1 MAEAHLGPSFGDEG
15 DTHQAA
21 LMASSGARTGGPL
34 CSASRSV
41 TDQLPHLGGR
51 EPDAVRV
58 ARVSEARSG
67 SLASFPGAER
77 PGGIER
83 LDHEHPVVLERLAA
97 LVLGDEDLVE
107 LFTGANTDVLD
118 RTSGRHRR
126 DQVEDPHT
134 GDLWDDDLA
143 TPHELGAADR
153 KFHALLEPHPEARHG
168 PIRHRYAARHALGRA
183 EWDHAAPAADDVAVA
198 DDTEHGAAR
207 AAVRVALN
215 EELLGARSEEHTS
228 ELQSPCNL
236 VCRLLLEKKKTKM
249 CA

>member
-21 LMASSGARTGGPL
+21 LMASSVACTGGPL

-107 LFTGANTDVLD
+107 LFTGANADVLD
-118 RTSGRHRR
+118 R
-126 DQVEDPHT
+126 
-134 GDLWDDDLA
+134 
-143 TPHELGAADR
+143 ADR
-153 KFHALLEPHPEARHG
+153 KSTRLNSSHG
-168 PIRHRYAARHALGRA
+168 YISYAVFCL
-183 EWDHAAPAADDVAVA
+183 
-198 DDTEHGAAR
+198 
-207 AAVRVALN
+207 
-215 EELLGARSEEHTS
+215 
-228 ELQSPCNL
+228 
-236 VCRLLLEKKKTKM
+236 KKKKKIVITVFVTRLRVVV
-249 CA
+249 

>member
-21 LMASSGARTGGPL
+21 LMASSVARTGGPL

-83 LDHEHPVVLERLAA
+83 LDQEHALVLERLAG
-97 LVLGDEDLVE
+97 LLLG
-107 LFTGANTDVLD
+107 
-118 RTSGRHRR
+118 
-126 DQVEDPHT
+126 
-134 GDLWDDDLA
+134 DDDL
-143 TPHELGAADR
+143 LGH
-153 KFHALLEPHPEARHG
+153 FSEANTESVPRTT
-168 PIRHRYAARHALGRA
+168 GR
-183 EWDHAAPAADDVAVA
+183 
-198 DDTEHGAAR
+198 
-207 AAVRVALN
+207 
-215 EELLGARSEEHTS
+215 
-228 ELQSPCNL
+228 
-236 VCRLLLEKKKTKM
+236 
-249 CA
+249 